1 MTGGEVLYRVSP
13 VAPPEATQIGLRG
26 DVILQVTI
34 AKDGTIG
41 AIRPLSGDSR
51 LIPSAV
57 DAVRQWRYQPFLQDG
72 KPIEVQGKITIHYGT
87 AQQDAQNPSPASPT
101 SVPQ

>member
-1 MTGGEVLYRVSP
+1 VTGGEVLHRVSP
-13 VAPPEATQIGLRG
+13 ITPPEATRLGLRG
-26 DVILQVTI
+26 DVVLQVTI

-51 LIPSAV
+51 LIPSAI

-72 KPIEVQGKITIHYGT
+72 NPTEVQGKITIHFGT
-87 AQQDAQNPSPASPT
+87 AQQDSQNPSPATPPST
-101 SVPQ
+101 PQ